1 MDQIGELLEVLE
13 NPPMRHAIMVHFPI
27 VLANLV
33 IPIAILAAL
42 LKDPRRVW
50 RIVNSLILLAFTVS
64 AYVAVEAGENAHN
77 HLGEV
82 MAKISEAVH
91 EHEEAAEY
99 MAYFGL
105 GAFVISL
112 IAFVPNQKIQFAGR
126 WLSVVAV
133 LVVLW
138 RITTAA
144 HLGGEL
150 VFEYGAGTPNPM
162 TQQQYDIE
170 HASETEVDASA
181 IVDDVR
187 LVFFREKI
195 KPILEE
201 NCFVC
206 HHPKA
211 KKTQLDLTSFRGL
224 QTTGKNSPIIVP
236 GDPDASFIM
245 QVLEW
250 TGELKMPKGDDQ
262 LPAEVIG
269 DFRKWI
275 TDGAVWE

>member
-1 MDQIGELLEVLE
+1 MDQIKELFESLE

-33 IPIAILAAL
+33 IPIAILTAMM
-42 LKDPRRVW
+42 KDPKRGW
-50 RIVNSLILLAFTVS
+50 RIVTSLVLLAFTVS
-64 AYVAVEAGENAHN
+64 AYVAVEAGENAES

-99 MAYFGL
+99 LAYFGL
-105 GAFVISL
+105 GAFLISL
-112 IAFVPNQKIQFAGR
+112 IAFVPKKQIQIAGR
-126 WLSVVAV
+126 WLTVIAA

-162 TQQQYDIE
+162 TQQQYDVE
-170 HASETEVDASA
+170 HASETGIDASA
-181 IVDDVR
+181 VVDDPR
-187 LVFFREKI
+187 LVYFRRKI
-195 KPILEE
+195 KPILNE
-201 NCFVC
+201 NCFGC
-206 HHPKA
+206 HHPQA
-211 KKTQLDLTSFRGL
+211 KKTQLDLTSFRGM
-224 QTTGKNSPIIVP
+224 QTTGKHSPIIVP

-262 LPAEVIG
+262 LPAEVIA
-269 DFRKWI
+269 DIRQWI
-275 TDGAVWE
+275 KDGAVWE